1 MIQKV
6 IMVGRV
12 GRTPE
17 VKMLNENQK
26 VAKFTLAT
34 SETYKNKQG
43 EKITHTEW
51 HNIVVWRKLADVA
64 EKFVTKGQLLYIE
77 GKIRNKSWQDK
88 DGTTR
93 YSYEIEAESFQMLS
107 SNRDNAQA
115 PASNNDFVPDVPGVD
130 TTTGEVYTPGSNVG
144 QFDAIQPGQDPA
156 GDLPF

>member
-1 MIQKV
+1 MVQKV
-6 IMVGRV
+6 VLI
-12 GRTPE
+12 GRTGKAPE

-34 SETYKNKQG
+34 SETFKNKQG

-115 PASNNDFVPDVPGVD
+115 PASNNDFVPYVPGVD
-130 TTTGEVYTPGSNVG
+130 TTTGEIFPSKNS
-144 QFDAIQPGQDPA
+144 A
-156 GDLPF
+156 GFWQEEAHGISQTG